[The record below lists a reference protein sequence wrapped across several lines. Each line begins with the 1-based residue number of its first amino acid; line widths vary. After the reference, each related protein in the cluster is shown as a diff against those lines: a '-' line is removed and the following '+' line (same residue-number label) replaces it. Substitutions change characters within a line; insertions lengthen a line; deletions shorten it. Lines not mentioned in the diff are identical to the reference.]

1 MVRPK
6 PPSGPEAVLEGP
18 RARLSRDDEEARGVY
33 TEAIFCKLHLLSS
46 DVTNVMT
53 FPLLF
58 VIRFALFIF
67 PKIIRIFLAC

>member
-18 RARLSRDDEEARGVY
+18 RAPLSRDDEEARGVY
-33 TEAIFCKLHLLSS
+33 TEAIFCKLHLLPS

-58 VIRFALFIF
+58 VIRLLSSFF
-67 PKIIRIFLAC
+67 PR